1 MSSRPFSDEEY
12 AAIISRLAAESRL
25 RDRLLVTL
33 GCATGFRITEL
44 LSLTVGQ
51 VRDGQDVA
59 REVTVARRHLK
70 GGRGAYCRAVRGRRV
85 PLAEP
90 ARAAIRDFLTT
101 LGLNPPPERHLFTTS
116 AAETARSTARRR
128 TASWSASRR
137 PAASTRRGSPLT
149 PSEKPSWRGSG
160 APPDATSS
168 RRSVLSDTRARSPP
182 PGTWRPTSMNSTT
195 WSAASPRKQRLP
207 PARRRDVAGISLHGP
222 GLRASAGAA
231 PYPPR

>member
-12 AAIISRLAAESRL
+12 AASISRLAAESRL

-116 AAETARSTARRR
+116 RSGDRPLHRAQAHRILVGITEACGFDATRISTHALRKTFVARVWR
-128 TASWSASRR
+128 ASGRDLIKTQRIVGHS
-137 PAASTRRGSPLT
+137 SPLT
-149 PSEKPSWRGSG
+149 TARYLET
-160 APPDATSS
+160 DQHELDDLV
-168 RRSVLSDTRARSPP
+168 RSL
-182 PGTWRPTSMNSTT
+182 
-195 WSAASPRKQRLP
+195 AA
-207 PARRRDVAGISLHGP
+207 
-222 GLRASAGAA
+222 
-231 PYPPR
+231 